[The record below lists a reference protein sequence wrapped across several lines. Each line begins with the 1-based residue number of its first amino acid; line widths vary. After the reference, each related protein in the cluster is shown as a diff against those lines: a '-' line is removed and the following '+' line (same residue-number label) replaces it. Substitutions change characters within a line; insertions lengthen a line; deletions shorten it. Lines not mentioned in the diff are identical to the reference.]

1 MLVPALGDDFSSEGE
16 TSSGKHTAIEKKSK
30 AESEI
35 ELTHVDT
42 ENQSAENDESHAE
55 NHGHNPLAPA
65 TLFHHVQDATYF
77 EVPRFMD
84 FDRSGETV
92 KSDGTYIADG
102 HINIPQFFEHAPDEA
117 SGAGGL
123 FAPPRYQLTKFMVL
137 QAFAGLL
144 IFCGFIW
151 LAGRVKDGGMAKGK
165 LANMLEAVVVFIR
178 DEVAQPAIGS
188 KKDTER
194 YLPFL
199 LTLFCFVLVCN
210 LLGMIPFFGAATGSI
225 AVTGVLALITFA
237 VVLGS
242 GVSRFGVI
250 GYLKNQLP
258 HMDLPLAMA
267 IGLKPMVFAIE
278 LFGLGVKHF
287 VLAVRLFA
295 NMLAGHLILAV
306 FMAFIQV
313 TADSLLVYA
322 IAPVSVLAAV
332 ALSCLELLVAFLQAY
347 IFVFL
352 ASLFI
357 GSSLHPH

>member
-1 MLVPALGDDFSSEGE
+1 MLFLVFVPALSGNAMAGDDVHDVEKTEGGQAVRE
-16 TSSGKHTAIEKKSK
+16 VAHPVEHQNSHSGS
-30 AESEI
+30 
-35 ELTHVDT
+35 
-42 ENQSAENDESHAE
+42 
-55 NHGHNPLAPA
+55 HGHDPLATT

-84 FDRSGETV
+84 FDRSGEV
-92 KSDGTYIADG
+92 VNEDGSRKADG
-102 HINIPQFFEHAPDEA
+102 RINIPQFIDQSSAESDIK
-117 SGAGGL
+117 SGPIT
-123 FAPPRYQLTKFMVL
+123 PPSYQLTKFMVL
-137 QAFAGLL
+137 QAFACLL
-144 IFCGFIW
+144 IFSGFTW
-151 LAGRVKDGGMAKGK
+151 LAGRIRNGERAKGK
-165 LANMLEAVVVFIR
+165 LANMLEAMVVFIR

-188 KKDTER
+188 KKDTEK

-210 LLGMIPFFGAATGSI
+210 LLGMIPFLGAATGSI
-225 AVTGVLALITFA
+225 TVTGVLAVITFA
-237 VVLGS
+237 VVAGS

-295 NMLAGHLILAV
+295 NMLAGHLVLAV

-322 IAPVSVLAAV
+322 IAPVSILAAV